1 MLISVYLED
10 EDDDDDEED
19 EAEAEAV
26 PEPKLDPEAK
36 PDPEPEAKPDPEPEA
51 KPDPGPEAN
60 LRQNPPI
67 PVSKPEPE
75 APKPGGVWA
84 ALNPVNWFKQPE
96 VQKMKDSADKKDRPK
111 QATVV
116 CEVCGKSVSGDG
128 AWQMHIEGAYHRKAL
143 LRKERGKRLERSYN
157 HQIRRARARERR
169 RNSAFPPALRAAR
182 TTRPR
187 RT

>member
-1 MLISVYLED
+1 MGD

-36 PDPEPEAKPDPEPEA
+36 PDPEPEAKPEP
-51 KPDPGPEAN
+51 K
-60 LRQNPPI
+60 PI

-96 VQKMKDSADKKDRPK
+96 VLKMKDSADKKDRPK

-128 AWQMHIEGAYHRKAL
+128 A
-143 LRKERGKRLERSYN
+143 
-157 HQIRRARARERR
+157 
-169 RNSAFPPALRAAR
+169 
-182 TTRPR
+182 
-187 RT
+187 